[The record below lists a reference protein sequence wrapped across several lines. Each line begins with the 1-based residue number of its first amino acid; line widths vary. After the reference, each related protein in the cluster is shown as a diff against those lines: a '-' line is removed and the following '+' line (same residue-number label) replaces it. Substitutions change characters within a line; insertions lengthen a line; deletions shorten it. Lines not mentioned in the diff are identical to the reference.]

1 MRKSSGF
8 QILVLLEVEK
18 YIFDADRE
26 REIQLRNTIIKPIVR
41 ERVCDAFELMGAS
54 FLLDAHDMGSCLFF
68 WHKVAD
74 ANADSYADANTKM
87 ADDMIFQI
95 YVISSARY

>member
-1 MRKSSGF
+1 MRN
-8 QILVLLEVEK
+8 
-18 YIFDADRE
+18 RE
-26 REIQLRNTIIKPIVR
+26 RACDVFVNYNLIHTTMMPIFR

-74 ANADSYADANTKM
+74 AVANVNVDADANTV
-87 ADDMIFQI
+87 ADANTNTKQN
-95 YVISSARY
+95 